1 MAPPAGANLLGCG
14 AKAPRHSSNS
24 SGPFLCAGNGSARRI
39 SGADSDPDYLCCPDY
54 SLYSRRGVDRQRSS
68 SRRCRSSYP
77 HWARPLLLRQLCLL
91 LRQRH
96 WHRPPLRCWR
106 HQRHHL
112 PLRRLHHRRRPVP
125 TRQNSGQ
132 LLRRVKERTFFS
144 STCWSPCW
152 DIVHGKPP
160 PRGLFRFAQT
170 EAIPFV
176 RSVRYPTTNG
186 GLVRTIS

>member
-1 MAPPAGANLLGCG
+1 VYVYQAD
-14 AKAPRHSSNS
+14 R
-24 SGPFLCAGNGSARRI
+24 RERI

-96 WHRPPLRCWR
+96 WHRPPFRCWR

-132 LLRRVKERTFFS
+132 LLRRVKERTFFL